1 MKQTASN
8 MNHWS
13 KVVLGILA
21 VAGLLTW
28 GRAAPAAASSKL
40 AFVRGGNI
48 WVANPDGSG
57 ARQLTYS
64 YRDQGPALS
73 PDGKWVA
80 FYSGVEED
88 TGYGQVFMIPSQGG
102 VVQQF
107 RHPDLQGAEHPA
119 FSPDGGSLV
128 LVGLSHLQVKD
139 RGGAEQAFASMSI
152 CVADLKT
159 GGLRRIISH
168 ANTRLDMGY
177 VYEAPAFAPDG
188 GRIAYQ
194 KSGSDV
200 SGGFVVINLKGKP
213 GFRFPRNRRDATPYW
228 RPQFSRDGGQ
238 ILCFSPATA
247 EGEMDLVYLVD
258 LERGQKTK
266 LTEGSNPCFVERG
279 KAIVFERWPR
289 ERWTSP
295 ATAKPDLWRLELAA
309 AARPRKILAD
319 ASQPAGQ

>member
-1 MKQTASN
+1 

-13 KVVLGILA
+13 RVVLVILA
-21 VAGLLTW
+21 VAGLLAW
-28 GRAAPAAASSKL
+28 GGAAPAAATGKL

-48 WVANPDGSG
+48 WVANSDGSG
-57 ARQLTYS
+57 AWQLTYS
-64 YRDQGPALS
+64 HRDQGPALS

-80 FYSGVEED
+80 FYSGVGED

-139 RGGAEQAFASMSI
+139 QHGAEQAFATMSI
-152 CVADLKT
+152 CIADLKT
-159 GGLRRIISH
+159 GELRRIISR
-168 ANTRLDMGY
+168 ANTPLDKGY
-177 VYEAPAFAPDG
+177 VYEAPVFAPDG
-188 GRIAYQ
+188 SRIAYQ

-213 GFRFPRNRRDATPYW
+213 VFRFPKSRRDPTPYW

-238 ILCFSPATA
+238 ILCFSPAAA

-258 LERGQKTK
+258 LEGGKTTR

-295 ATAKPDLWRLELAA
+295 ATATPDLWRLELTAG
-309 AARPRKILAD
+309 ARPRKILAD